1 MSSSGSS
8 ASHGRRGLHL
18 WSGAHKLKK
27 QQGPCEDAYFAN
39 SNALGVADGV
49 GCMVQFSS
57 YGINAAAYAADLMKY
72 ASAALQPGGAASAGE
87 EKRPV
92 AERAKAA
99 LGAAER

>member
-49 GCMVQFSS
+49 GCMVQFAS
-57 YGINAAAYAADLMKY
+57 YGINAAAYAADLMKH
-72 ASAALQPGGAASAGE
+72 ASAALEPGDATDAEGTTLLVE
-87 EKRPV
+87 
-92 AERAKAA
+92 ERAKAA
-99 LGAAER
+99 LGAAEK